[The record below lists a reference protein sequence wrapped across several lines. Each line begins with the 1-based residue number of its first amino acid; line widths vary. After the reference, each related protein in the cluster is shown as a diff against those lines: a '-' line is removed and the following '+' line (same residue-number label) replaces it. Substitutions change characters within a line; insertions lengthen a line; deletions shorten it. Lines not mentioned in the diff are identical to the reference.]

1 MLMKYITYDN
11 DKRVHIQSPFLAGTS
26 LCGKDAFHWHN
37 SKREP
42 TCEKCIERQKERPFP
57 SETDFLRSQ
66 IVTSSK

>member
-11 DKRVHIQSPFLAGTS
+11 DKKVHIQSPFLAGCA

-66 IVTSSK
+66 FVTSSK